1 MLRMLVPMLYLLLRR
16 MLADVNFDAV
26 IDALSDEN
34 VKMEI
39 KANNDIPDDNSE
51 DVVMRILLIFSTC

>member
-1 MLRMLVPMLYLLLRR
+1 

-26 IDALSDEN
+26 IDSLSDEN

-39 KANNDIPDDNSE
+39 KANNDIPDENSE
-51 DVVMRILLIFSTC
+51 DVVMGILLIFSTC

>member
-1 MLRMLVPMLYLLLRR
+1 MLRMLALMLYLMLRR

-39 KANNDIPDDNSE
+39 KANNDILDDSSE
-51 DVVMRILLIFSTC
+51 DIFMRILLIFSTC

>member
-1 MLRMLVPMLYLLLRR
+1 MLRMLAPILYLLLRR
-16 MLADVNFDAV
+16 MLADVNIDAV
-26 IDALSDEN
+26 SDALSDEN

-39 KANNDIPDDNSE
+39 KATNDIPDDSSE

>member
-1 MLRMLVPMLYLLLRR
+1 MLRMLALMLYLMLRR

-26 IDALSDEN
+26 IDSLSDEN

-39 KANNDIPDDNSE
+39 KANNDIPDDNRE